1 MRTRTSSGQR
11 RRAFR
16 PTDQQ
21 LEIAMRK
28 LALPL
33 MIVAA
38 LSASSAMAATTPAK
52 PAPKPAPAP
61 TVTDGVIK
69 AINAKA
75 ETVTLDNKTVYYF
88 PAKFDLSKVKVGD
101 KVAITWTAKGK
112 KDMAS
117 KIEAATA

>member
-1 MRTRTSSGQR
+1 
-11 RRAFR
+11 
-16 PTDQQ
+16 
-21 LEIAMRK
+21 MRK

-33 MIVAA
+33 LIVAA
-38 LSASSAMAATTPAK
+38 LSASSAMAATAPAK

-61 TVTDGVIK
+61 TVTNGTIK
-69 AINAKA
+69 AINAKS

-88 PAKFDLSKVKVGD
+88 PAKFDLSKVKVGE

-117 KIEAATA
+117 AIAAATA

>member
-1 MRTRTSSGQR
+1 
-11 RRAFR
+11 
-16 PTDQQ
+16 
-21 LEIAMRK
+21 MRK

-38 LSASSAMAATTPAK
+38 LGATSAMAATAPAK
-52 PAPKPAPAP
+52 PAMTKPAVTAPAP
-61 TVTDGVIK
+61 TVTNGTIK

-88 PAKFDLSKVKVGD
+88 PAKFDLSKVKVGE

-117 KIEAATA
+117 AIAAQTA

>member
-1 MRTRTSSGQR
+1 
-11 RRAFR
+11 
-16 PTDQQ
+16 
-21 LEIAMRK
+21 MRK

-33 MIVAA
+33 LIVAA

-61 TVTDGVIK
+61 TVTDGTIK

-88 PAKFDLSKVKVGD
+88 PAKFDLSKVKVGE

-117 KIEAATA
+117 KIDAVTA

>member
-1 MRTRTSSGQR
+1 
-11 RRAFR
+11 
-16 PTDQQ
+16 
-21 LEIAMRK
+21 MRK

-33 MIVAA
+33 LIVAA

-69 AINAKA
+69 SINAKA

-88 PAKFDLSKVKVGD
+88 PAKFDLSKVKVGE

-117 KIEAATA
+117 KIDAVTA

>member
-1 MRTRTSSGQR
+1 
-11 RRAFR
+11 
-16 PTDQQ
+16 
-21 LEIAMRK
+21 MRK
-28 LALPL
+28 FALPL
-33 MIVAA
+33 LIVAA
-38 LSASSAMAATTPAK
+38 LSASSAMAATTTAKPVTAK
-52 PAPKPAPAP
+52 PAAP
-61 TVTDGVIK
+61 TVTDGTIK

-117 KIEAATA
+117 KIEEATA

>member
-1 MRTRTSSGQR
+1 
-11 RRAFR
+11 
-16 PTDQQ
+16 
-21 LEIAMRK
+21 MRK

-33 MIVAA
+33 LIVAA
-38 LSASSAMAATTPAK
+38 LSASSAMAATTTTKPAPAK
-52 PAPKPAPAP
+52 PAVTAPAP

-69 AINAKA
+69 KINAKS

-88 PAKFDLSKVKVGD
+88 PAKFDLSKVKVGE

-117 KIEAATA
+117 AIAAVTA

>member
-1 MRTRTSSGQR
+1 
-11 RRAFR
+11 
-16 PTDQQ
+16 
-21 LEIAMRK
+21 MRK
-28 LALPL
+28 LALPVL
-33 MIVAA
+33 IIAA
-38 LSASSAMAATTPAK
+38 LGATSAMAATAPAK
-52 PAPKPAPAP
+52 PAMAKPAVTAPAP
-61 TVTDGVIK
+61 TVTNGTIK

-88 PAKFDLSKVKVGD
+88 PAKFDLSKVKVGE

>member
-1 MRTRTSSGQR
+1 
-11 RRAFR
+11 
-16 PTDQQ
+16 
-21 LEIAMRK
+21 MRK

-33 MIVAA
+33 LIVAA

-61 TVTDGVIK
+61 TMTTGTVK
-69 AINAKA
+69 AINAKS

-88 PAKFDLSKVKVGD
+88 PAKFDLSKVKVGE

>member
-1 MRTRTSSGQR
+1 
-11 RRAFR
+11 
-16 PTDQQ
+16 
-21 LEIAMRK
+21 MRK

-38 LSASSAMAATTPAK
+38 LGATSAMAATAPAK
-52 PAPKPAPAP
+52 PAMAKPAVTAPAP
-61 TVTDGVIK
+61 TVTNGTIK

-88 PAKFDLSKVKVGD
+88 PAKFDLSKVKVGE

-117 KIEAATA
+117 AIAPQTA